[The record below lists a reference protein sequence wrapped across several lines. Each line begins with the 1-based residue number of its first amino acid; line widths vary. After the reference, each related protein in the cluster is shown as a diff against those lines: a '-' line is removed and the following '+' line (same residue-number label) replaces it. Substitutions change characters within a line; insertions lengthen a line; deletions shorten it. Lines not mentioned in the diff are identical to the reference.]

1 MLISGENVSLSID
14 ILSTLI
20 SVLSRYHVIA
30 LACIFALNC
39 TAPFIHY
46 SLFSMPEPLE
56 YAQNFVDFL
65 NVSPTPYHAVAYA
78 KKKLTDSGFQELKE
92 KDAWDDKVGKN
103 GKYFVTRNT
112 SSLIAFSVGNSYRNG
127 NGVAIVGAHTDSPC
141 LRIKPIS
148 KKNKEGF
155 MQIGVEV
162 YGGMLAHTWFDRDL
176 SVAGRVYV
184 KSNGQ
189 LVPKLVNL
197 HRPLLRIPTLAI
209 HFDRLANQKFEFN
222 KEEKL
227 VPIAG
232 QVAHDKHELEKPSSC
247 ADDPALQMSSEQFES
262 VQSVVQRHNNTLL
275 ELIARDL
282 DVKVEDIE
290 DFELILYDYQDSTLG
305 GLNDEFIFS
314 GRLDNLTSCYCAIQ
328 AILETNSSDHIQM
341 ISLFDHE
348 EIGSVSAQGAE
359 SSFLPDVL
367 ERISRIDIE
376 KVESSFVPFLPQLR
390 ANSFL
395 LSSDMAH
402 GIHPNYVLNY
412 DEKNKPQVNGG
423 PVIKINANQRYATN
437 SAGIVMLK
445 QIANKAKVPLQLFVV
460 RNDHP
465 CGSTIGPA
473 LSAKLGIRTL
483 DLGNPQLSMHSI
495 RETGGS
501 FDIKKLVD
509 LFKGFFE
516 TFTQVSELTVVD

>member
-1 MLISGENVSLSID
+1 
-14 ILSTLI
+14 
-20 SVLSRYHVIA
+20 
-30 LACIFALNC
+30 
-39 TAPFIHY
+39 
-46 SLFSMPEPLE
+46 MPTEPLE
-56 YAQNFVDFL
+56 YAQHFVDFL
-65 NVSPTPYHAVAYA
+65 NESPTPYHAVACA
-78 KKKLTDSGFQELKE
+78 KKQLTDAGFKELKE
-92 KDAWDDKVGKN
+92 KDAWDDKIKKD

-112 SSLIAFSVGNSYRNG
+112 SSLIAFSVGSSYRNG

-184 KSNGQ
+184 KSSGK

-232 QVAHDKHELEKPSSC
+232 QVAHDRHELQTEPTPSC

-262 VQSVVQRHNNTLL
+262 VQSVVQRHNRTLL
-275 ELIARDL
+275 GLIASDL
-282 DVKVEDIE
+282 GVSVEDIE
-290 DFELILYDYQDSTLG
+290 DFELVLYDYQNSILG

-328 AILETNSSDHIQM
+328 AILDSIPSSHIQM

-376 KVESSFVPFLPQLR
+376 GGGNSKSFLHEMR
-390 ANSFL
+390 AKSFL

-412 DEKNKPQVNGG
+412 DEKNKPHLNGG

-445 QIANKAKVPLQLFVV
+445 QIANKVKVPLQLFVV

-501 FDIKKLVD
+501 FDIMKLVD

-516 TFTQVSELTVVD
+516 TYTEVSQLTIVD